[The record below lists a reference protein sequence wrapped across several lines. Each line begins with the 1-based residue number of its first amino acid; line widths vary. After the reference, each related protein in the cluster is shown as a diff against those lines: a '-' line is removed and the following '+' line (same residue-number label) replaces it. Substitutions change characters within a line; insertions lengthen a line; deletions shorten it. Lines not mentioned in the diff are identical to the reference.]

1 MCPPSCQDD
10 ISCLIA
16 ACSDCA
22 LVDIVCDEAIDTTAY
37 PNLASKVNNDVDS
50 YDDLDLADVPAD
62 KKAQS
67 PYGDSGLFDI
77 MNTWGPEGCRYP
89 YYGYL
94 PDAPLC
100 NECSSLAEAKEDVLN
115 GLWDGPCNDDNPPT
129 WDDDTNFATTPHT
142 PATPAN
148 YPGCGCDCA
157 NLLRRDLATCTENSC
172 TNVAQQYA
180 LPGSKCEGSDVE
192 WDLSASSDN
201 CADNLYGDGSFDST
215 WGDACLDD
223 DGNVQAASETCYQT
237 LASNDEAAL
246 TDKKSNIGQCARGV
260 AAAAGATT
268 PLAMTLALVG
278 AMVLAS
284 LA

>member
-1 MCPPSCQDD
+1 M
-10 ISCLIA
+10 
-16 ACSDCA
+16 
-22 LVDIVCDEAIDTTAY
+22 
-37 PNLASKVNNDVDS
+37 
-50 YDDLDLADVPAD
+50 
-62 KKAQS
+62 
-67 PYGDSGLFDI
+67 F
-77 MNTWGPEGCRYP
+77 
-89 YYGYL
+89 
-94 PDAPLC
+94 
-100 NECSSLAEAKEDVLN
+100 EAKEDVLN
-115 GLWDGPCNDDNPPT
+115 GLWDGPCNSEDPPT
-129 WDDDTNFATTPHT
+129 WDDDEGPHT
-142 PATPAN
+142 EYTPPTPAN

-157 NLLRRDLATCTENSC
+157 DFLRRDLATCTENSC

-180 LPGSKCEGSDVE
+180 LPGSKCEGSDVK

-246 TDKKSNIGQCARGV
+246 TDKKSDIGQCARGA